1 MEVIMLGELNREQTE
16 QVLRSEVIGRIGCH
30 SGGKTYVVPVTYAY
44 FDGAVYGHSGP
55 GMKLEMMRANPEVCF
70 EVDDLENLSNWRSVI
85 AWGRFEELHG
95 EAAMNA
101 MQKLADR
108 LMPMMAS
115 ETSQPH
121 GSGGTGASQ
130 AVVYRIN
137 LREMTGRFEKR

>member
-1 MEVIMLGELNREQTE
+1 MLGELNREQTE

-30 SGGKTYVVPVTYAY
+30 SHGKTYVVPVTYAY
-44 FDGAVYGHSGP
+44 FDGAIHGHSGP

-70 EVDDLENLSNWRSVI
+70 EVDDLEGLSNWRSVI

-95 EAAMNA
+95 QDAMNT
-101 MQKLADR
+101 MQKLAEH
-108 LMPMMAS
+108 LMPMMTS

-121 GSGGTGASQ
+121 GSGGADPSE
-130 AVVYRIN
+130 AVVYRIK